1 MRRVAPSVLAGEELH
16 RLLAGG
22 ADREA
27 NIVSAFVAAVT
38 RLVVQELVEGEQAEY
53 LGGRGHY
60 ERRDGGQVG
69 SRNGYEPRRI
79 RTAEGA
85 VEVAVPQVRGID
97 MPFRS
102 SLLSFLEGNSD
113 VLDRLVT
120 EMYARGLSTRDVEDA
135 FRDATGEL
143 LISKSAVSEIT
154 DRLWQDYQAFISQD
168 LSQITV
174 EYLFVDAVFESLR
187 RYGAK
192 EALLVAWCIDSEG
205 RKHLLHLAVGNKES
219 EACWTAFFRGMLE
232 RGMRMPTTAT
242 SDGAPGLINAI
253 EVCFPA
259 SIRIRCWFHR
269 LANIRAKL
277 PDQTAADVLAHVYAV
292 RDAATLDSARAAADR
307 LVNTYG
313 RTYPAAIAC
322 FQDDLDALLAIHRVP
337 ARHRIRVRTTNLA
350 ERSFV
355 EERRRTKVI
364 PRLMDERAAMK
375 LVFATMIR
383 AAQRWCRVSISELE
397 RHRQQINPTQT
408 DARAS
413 RHDHTGHP
421 FTGRSGLDPRTTSFP
436 PPRLNLL
443 DHPD

>member
-1 MRRVAPSVLAGEELH
+1 MRRVSPSVLAREELH
-16 RLLAGG
+16 RLLSGG

-27 NIVSAFVAAVT
+27 NIVSVFVEAVT
-38 RLVVQELVEGEQAEY
+38 RMVVQELIEGEQADY
-53 LGGRGHY
+53 LGGRGRY
-60 ERRDGGQVG
+60 ERRGDGQVG
-69 SRNGYEPRRI
+69 WRNGYERGRL

-85 VEVAVPQVRGID
+85 IEVAVPQVRGAD
-97 MPFRS
+97 APFRS
-102 SLLSFLEGNSD
+102 TLLSFLEGNSE

-135 FRDATGEL
+135 FRDASGEL

-154 DRLWQDYQAFISQD
+154 DRLWEDYQAFISRD
-168 LSQITV
+168 LSEISV
-174 EYLFVDAVFESLR
+174 EYLFVDAVFEALR
-187 RYGAK
+187 RHGAK
-192 EALLVAWCIDSEG
+192 EALLVAWCIDSDG

-219 EACWTAFFRGMLE
+219 EACWTGFFRSMLE
-232 RGMRMPTTAT
+232 RSLRMPTTAT
-242 SDGAPGLINAI
+242 SDGAPGLIRAI

-277 PDQTAADVLAHVYAV
+277 PDESAPEVMAHLYAV
-292 RDAATLDSARAAADR
+292 RDAPTLDAARAAADR

-313 RTYPAAIAC
+313 RNYPAAIAC

-383 AAQRWCRVSISELE
+383 AAQRWCRVSINDLE
-397 RHRQQINPTQT
+397 RHQLKLL
-408 DARAS
+408 RAEL
-413 RHDHTGHP
+413 
-421 FTGRSGLDPRTTSFP
+421 GLDPP
-436 PPRLNLL
+436 PAADERKTHRRKNIAA
-443 DHPD
+443 